1 MYRWRISGKV
11 MNFYNYGLPKKDETL
26 QRRYLDD
33 GMWFHGAVPQIDEN
47 GCPDFTVPPAKGDPS
62 FFTDYAI
69 TLGKR
74 VFDENK
80 HYLWPV
86 PTTTLDVMPN
96 IEPNPGY

>member
-1 MYRWRISGKV
+1 M
-11 MNFYNYGLPKKDETL
+11 
-26 QRRYLDD
+26 
-33 GMWFHGAVPQIDEN
+33 PQIDEN